1 MYIYLT
7 YIYIYIWCSKGQIC
21 ASCRCACVLVDLWR
35 FGELCGSQCE
45 TVLKRVCHNVLG
57 SIPSLCQD
65 LAVEESCWPVGGW
78 ITGIPRPIYSQAAK
92 FPSLPSASVSLYGL
106 ARALGVVLPHSIF
119 FSRGAALVFAWTIA
133 VLASLRFLPRKR
145 CGRWSCKKQAGSS
158 FWTSPIRP
166 IIRFSWLLSTHFHTF
181 PYRRNEHRRNTFAG
195 SSSTSLLVDVWQ
207 LQDRPRSLCRF
218 SRG

>member
-1 MYIYLT
+1 MQQRPNL
-7 YIYIYIWCSKGQIC
+7 
-21 ASCRCACVLVDLWR
+21 CVLSVCLCTCGLVEIWGALWKPMWN
-35 FGELCGSQCE
+35 GSETSLSQCSRIHPKPLPGPGCWR
-45 TVLKRVCHNVLG
+45 VLLT
-57 SIPSLCQD
+57 
-65 LAVEESCWPVGGW
+65 CWRLNNRD
-78 ITGIPRPIYSQAAK
+78 PRPIYSQAAK

>member
-1 MYIYLT
+1 MYIYIT
-7 YIYIYIWCSKGQIC
+7 YIYIWCSKGQIC

-166 IIRFSWLLSTHFHTF
+166 IIRFSWLLSTHFHKF